1 MLPYIRAP
9 DLVLLRAGIFG
20 GRWPEGDISLHPFGL
35 LVALGVW
42 VGIGLTLRQCTN
54 RQLPLGAAQSY
65 LIWLLVFGFVSGHV
79 LDLVFYCPQC
89 LARSPQSVLRIW
101 EGQSSF
107 GGFVGAALGSWAWR
121 FRSGISPVPYEAA
134 VSSAFPAAW
143 FFGRLGCA
151 VVHDHPGR
159 LSSAW
164 WAVAYPGAARLDM
177 GLMEALGT
185 LPLAFAFLWM
195 RRKVRNDGFFLGL
208 MCVYY
213 APLRFGL
220 DFARARDMAGADA
233 RYLQLTPAQ
242 WGCLGLFMVGVF
254 SLAGARARALRT
266 VGGPGGLGR

>member
-1 MLPYIRAP
+1 MCIRDSYIRAP

-42 VGIGLTLRQCTN
+42 IGIGLTLRQCTN

-164 WAVAYPGAARLDM
+164 WAVAYPGAA
-177 GLMEALGT
+177 
-185 LPLAFAFLWM
+185 
-195 RRKVRNDGFFLGL
+195 
-208 MCVYY
+208 
-213 APLRFGL
+213 
-220 DFARARDMAGADA
+220 
-233 RYLQLTPAQ
+233 
-242 WGCLGLFMVGVF
+242 
-254 SLAGARARALRT
+254 
-266 VGGPGGLGR
+266 